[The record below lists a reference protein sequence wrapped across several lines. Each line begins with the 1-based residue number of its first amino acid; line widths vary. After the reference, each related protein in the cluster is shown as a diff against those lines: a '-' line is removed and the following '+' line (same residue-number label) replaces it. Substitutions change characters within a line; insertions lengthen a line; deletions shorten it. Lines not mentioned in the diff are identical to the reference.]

1 MFAGEFSRSR
11 LHQCVWFVQLGVSVV
26 SGAAIRVKALRR
38 PSTVGL
44 HSVQRS
50 VSNGLAQGA
59 ESTVHTS
66 GRSISCQWL
75 VPQPCATNINKEV
88 IFHKMVFESLNLGP
102 SASNSACGSTKNM
115 PHRAGCDLRLRSRVA
130 STTPKTCFCVQYRHC
145 ELRNFKNHDPR
156 NRNRE
161 MIVSRGANKAAAG

>member
-1 MFAGEFSRSR
+1 MDA
-11 LHQCVWFVQLGVSVV
+11 C
-26 SGAAIRVKALRR
+26 A
-38 PSTVGL
+38 P
-44 HSVQRS
+44 
-50 VSNGLAQGA
+50 QGA
-59 ESTVHTS
+59 PN
-66 GRSISCQWL
+66 QL
-75 VPQPCATNINKEV
+75 VTNINKEV
-88 IFHKMVFESLNLGP
+88 IFHKMVFESRNLGP

-161 MIVSRGANKAAAG
+161 MIVSRGANKEPQVDFTVASLSQWLLGGSRGTTQRASVGVSRSSRPAGW